1 MPEPKT
7 RATTGSVTAFL
18 AGIADEGRRKDCKTV
33 AGLMKAATGAPA
45 KMWGANIVGFG
56 SAPVVYADGRTMDWP
71 AVAFSPRKGDLTLYV
86 KLGKDGQAALLKKL
100 GKHKAG
106 KGCLYI
112 KSLADVD
119 LALLEQIIVGAAKV
133 AAKGDA
139 KPKANKRA

>member
-1 MPEPKT
+1 MPAPKT
-7 RATTGSVTAFL
+7 RATTGSVAAFF
-18 AGIADEGRRKDCKTV
+18 AGIADDARRKDCKTV
-33 AGLMKAATGAPA
+33 AALMKAATGAPA
-45 KMWGANIVGFG
+45 KMWGASIVGFG

-106 KGCLYI
+106 KGCLYL

-119 LALLEQIIVGAAKV
+119 LAVLEQIIAGS
-133 AAKGDA
+133 AKGDA
-139 KPKANKRA
+139 KPKAKRRA